1 MKVQGMIKQGPYG
14 WCTTAIRFLV
24 GIWTFLML
32 AVFPFYM
39 ENRYSKLGVGKFRFF
54 LAVSV
59 ICLLPAGILQ
69 IVRLMAD
76 WKKSGWQKFAGKPGG
91 LDRAMLLYLAAVFLS
106 WAFSVDR
113 KQAWTG
119 MTGWSMGLR
128 SQCIF
133 VLIYFLVSRHFSWKK
148 ILFAAH
154 FLASA
159 VVFGLGIGHRF
170 MIDPLHMYEGI
181 SEANQLMFL
190 STIGQASWYSSY
202 VCTVLVIGVTV
213 FFLSK
218 KPLLRLVMGA
228 YCMLGFGTV
237 VTQNSDSAFAAM
249 AFLLFVLFLTA
260 CDSMDKM
267 ERFFEVLLLMF
278 GSFRI
283 IGVLQE
289 VFSDRAMRLGGLSEF
304 LSKSIQTWLLFLI
317 ICLSYMAFLLF
328 RQKYPGQTKLRS
340 GRLLRRL
347 AVAVV
352 LAVLVLYIVLVWA
365 NTTGYLKEWTGYA
378 SSNQYLLFDRY
389 WGNSRGFTWKFTGN
403 TFTDF
408 PAVRKLFGVGPDC
421 FSVYCYADS
430 ELGAQLDHYFGRNQM
445 LINAHNEFLNAAFCM
460 GLAGLAAYVLIF
472 AAAFGRF
479 FGRRREAPLVLMGA
493 LAVPVYA
500 AHNFFCYQQ
509 ACCTPF
515 LFLILGM
522 AENLMRNG
530 QKTAEDYLT

>member
-1 MKVQGMIKQGPYG
+1 M
-14 WCTTAIRFLV
+14 CTAAIRFLV
-24 GIWTFLML
+24 GIWAFLML

-39 ENRYSKLGVGKFRFF
+39 ENRYSKLGVSKFRFF

-76 WKKSGWQKFAGKPGG
+76 LKKAAWQKIAGKLSG
-91 LDRAMLLYLAAVFLS
+91 LDWAMLLYLAAVFLS
-106 WAFSVDR
+106 WALSVDR
-113 KQAWTG
+113 QQAWTG
-119 MTGWSMGLR
+119 MKGWSMGLR
-128 SQCIF
+128 SQCIL
-133 VLIYFLVSRHFSWKK
+133 VLIYFLASRHFPWKK

-181 SEANQLMFL
+181 SETNQLLFL

-202 VCTVLVIGVTV
+202 VCTVLVIGVTI

-218 KPLLRLVMGA
+218 NPLLRLTMGA

-249 AFLLFVLFLTA
+249 AFLLFVLFLAA

-278 GSFRI
+278 GSFKI
-283 IGVLQE
+283 TGVLQE
-289 VFSDRAMRLGGLSEF
+289 VFSGRAVKLGGLSEF
-304 LSKSIQTWLLFLI
+304 LSKSTQTWLLFLI
-317 ICLSYMAFLLF
+317 TCLIYMAFLF
-328 RQKYPGQTKLRS
+328 YRQKFPGQEKLRS

-347 AVAVV
+347 AAAAV
-352 LAVLVLYIVLVWA
+352 LAVLVLYVFFVWA
-365 NTTGYLKEWTGYA
+365 NTTGHLKEWTGYA

-389 WGNSRGFTWKFTGN
+389 WGNSRGFTWKFTVSA
-403 TFTDF
+403 FTAL
-408 PAVRKLFGVGPDC
+408 PVLRKLFGVGPDC
-421 FSVYCYADS
+421 FSVYCYADF
-430 ELGAQLDHYFGRNQM
+430 ELGAQLDHYFGWDQT
-445 LINAHNEFLNAAFCM
+445 LINAHNEFLNAAFCV
-460 GLAGLAAYVLIF
+460 GLAGLTAYVLILM
-472 AAAFGRF
+472 AAFVRF
-479 FGRRREAPLVLMGA
+479 FRGRKERPLALMGA
-493 LAVPVYA
+493 LAVLVYA
-500 AHNFFCYQQ
+500 SHNFFCYQQ
-509 ACCTPF
+509 VCCTPF